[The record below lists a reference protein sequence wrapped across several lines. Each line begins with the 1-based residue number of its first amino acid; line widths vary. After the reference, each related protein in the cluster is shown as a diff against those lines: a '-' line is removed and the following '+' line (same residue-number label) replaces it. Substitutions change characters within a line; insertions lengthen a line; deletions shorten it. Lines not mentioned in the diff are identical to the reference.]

1 MDWKEVKYFLSR
13 MTPEQLSQPAQLF
26 DPYFDRI
33 VKIEGIDSLASIRDG
48 NPSVANSPIVLISSK
63 ERE

>member
-1 MDWKEVKYFLSR
+1 MNWADVKYFLSK

-26 DPYFDRI
+26 DPYFNRV

-48 NPSVANSPIVLISSK
+48 NPSVLNSPVVLIGSK